1 MQMNIQH
8 KGDITVVNLIGK
20 FDGGKDCEKFQD
32 KISHLIES
40 GDRKFIFSFSLTRFI
55 SSCGLGKLL
64 AIHQEVTE
72 NDGRVI
78 LCNLDRR
85 PLSVIYTTRLHE
97 VFEVR
102 QTLRNAME
110 QFETVHSENG

>member
-20 FDGGKDCEKFQD
+20 FDGGNDCIKFQD
-32 KISHLIES
+32 KISHLIET

-64 AIHQEVTE
+64 AIHQEITE
-72 NDGRVI
+72 SGGRVI
-78 LCNLDRR
+78 LCNLERR

-97 VFEVR
+97 VFEVKKN
-102 QTLRNAME
+102 LREALE
-110 QFETVHSENG
+110 QFETVNLGNG